1 MLILAVFGTIVHIF
15 HIEDRRFLRLQHEP
29 GTIASAVSI
38 GAQTG
43 VGEVLAGRQDE
54 DDIKKALRNKKFRID
69 PATMKIIMEGED
81 GYETAA
87 VPTSPMYR
95 RKSVLELLQ
104 RTPRRPH
111 KASPSA
117 SAPPSP
123 SSPKETLKST

>member
-15 HIEDRRFLRLQHEP
+15 HIEDRRFLRLTHEP

-43 VGEVLAGRQDE
+43 VGDVLAGRQDQ
-54 DDIKKALRNKKFRID
+54 DDIKEALRNKKFRIN
-69 PATMKIIMEGED
+69 PVTMKIVMEGEE

-87 VPTSPMYR
+87 APTSPMYR

-104 RTPRRPH
+104 RSPRRLT
-111 KASPSA
+111 KSPPGT

-123 SSPKETLKST
+123 SSPEAPPKSA